1 MKNWLNRL
9 LGGAHGDGG
18 GTAALAVA
26 AAGTEHVDT
35 RAEIDAAYYRWLTAS
50 NGYQAPAEIERRILA
65 EVTALADDAGAA
77 AHLVPR
83 VPEVIPQLLASL
95 GDDAVSHVEMARQAS
110 QDVVL
115 VAELIREANSAYYRS
130 LDPVSTVDAAIRRL
144 GHDGLRMLLA
154 RLAFRPIIKMQ
165 AGGFARVAAPSVW
178 NQSERCALAASLM
191 APGVTAGA
199 FEAYLAGLLQNV
211 GLVVAFRVADGVCED
226 GRIPGARAFGRELQA
241 LSRRLSSQ
249 IAAHWEFPAEVCES
263 IAHAGDPG
271 DQPLARALALGDRIA
286 KLRLLIDGN
295 VLSEQ
300 DNLVTDGL
308 DNFQRRCLT
317 KLGNALAEA

>member
-1 MKNWLNRL
+1 MKNWFNRL
-9 LGGAHGDGG
+9 LGGAD
-18 GTAALAVA
+18 TDAAAAAAMAAA
-26 AAGTEHVDT
+26 AAGAARVDT
-35 RAEIDAAYYRWLTAS
+35 GAEIDAAYYRWLTAS
-50 NGYQAPAEIERRILA
+50 AGYHAPASVERRILD
-65 EVTALADDAGAA
+65 EVTVLADDPGAA

-95 GDDAVSHVEMARQAS
+95 SDDAISNVEMGRQAS

-130 LDPVSTVDAAIRRL
+130 LDPVNTVEGAIMRL

-165 AGGFARVAAPSVW
+165 SDGFARRAAPDVW

-191 APGVTAGA
+191 APGMTAGA

-211 GLVVAFRVADGVCED
+211 GLVVAFRVSDGVCED
-226 GRIPGARAFGRELQA
+226 GRIPSSRAFGEELLA
-241 LSRRLSSQ
+241 LSRRLSSH
-249 IAAHWEFPAEVCES
+249 IAAHWDFPPEVCES

-271 DQPLARALALGDRIA
+271 ELPLARALALGDRIA
-286 KLRLLIDGN
+286 KLRLLIDAN

-300 DNLVTDGL
+300 DSLVTDGL
-308 DNFQRRCLT
+308 DKFQRRCLA
-317 KLGNALAEA
+317 KLGNAEAEA